1 MEGDSLKVIQA
12 VNKLRPCTTLFG
24 HIIEEI
30 QVVKISMVVRSFNH
44 VKRGG
49 NKIAHA
55 LARRTVLAADTDVWL
70 EDIPLD
76 LNDVFHYDL
85 QQ

>member
-1 MEGDSLKVIQA
+1 
-12 VNKLRPCTTLFG
+12 
-24 HIIEEI
+24 
-30 QVVKISMVVRSFNH
+30 MVVRSFNH

-49 NKIAHA
+49 NKLAHA
-55 LARRTVLAADTDVWL
+55 LVRRAVLAADTDVGL
-70 EDIPLD
+70 KDLPLD